1 MQKAVTPNS
10 GPTPAASV
18 RLPAWMII
26 LAAGTIVGMA
36 MGLRQV
42 MGLYLKPMT
51 TDLGIGRE
59 PFSDAMAIANLVW
72 GIAAIVAGAVADKY
86 GSGRVIVAG
95 ALATCLG
102 LYLMYAAQDASAL
115 YVSGLLLGVGVAGT
129 GITSLVGAVG
139 RAVPPEQRVTAI
151 ASLGMAG
158 GLGGLIAF
166 PYAHVLIE
174 NMGWKPSLLVLS
186 ATAAMMI
193 PLAWVLAGKP
203 VVDAG
208 APKPQT
214 LMEAC
219 REAFAHPSFWLLT
232 IGFFVCGFHVAFY
245 SVHLPAYVADK
256 GLAPWVGVWA
266 LMAVGIANI
275 LGTYLAGQSGKI
287 VEKRIGLSFIYFMRV
302 FVFLGLLYLPINPT
316 TVIGI
321 SALLGIFWLSTV
333 PLTSGLVAT
342 FFGTTW
348 VSMLFGFVFLSH
360 QLGSFAG
367 LKLAGRVY
375 DVTKSYDMMWWISIG
390 LGLFA
395 ALVHWPI
402 KEKPVA
408 RLAMPAK
415 AVA

>member
-1 MQKAVTPNS
+1 MQKQIISA
-10 GPTPAASV
+10 PATTIPV
-18 RLPAWMII
+18 WLII
-26 LAAGTIVGMA
+26 LSAGTIVGMA

-72 GIAAIVAGAVADKY
+72 GLAAIAAGAVADKY
-86 GSGRVIVAG
+86 GSGRVIVTG
-95 ALATCLG
+95 ALSTCLG
-102 LYLMYAAQDASAL
+102 LYLMYDAKDASQL
-115 YVSGLLLGVGVAGT
+115 YISGLLLGIGVAGT

-139 RAVPPEQRVTAI
+139 RAVPPAQRITAI

-158 GLGGLIAF
+158 GIGGLIAF
-166 PYAHVLIE
+166 PYAHLLIE
-174 NMGWKPSLLVLS
+174 YLGWKPSLLVLS
-186 ATAAMMI
+186 ATGLLMI
-193 PLAWVLAGKP
+193 PLAWFLAGKP
-203 VVDAG
+203 LPEAG
-208 APKPQT
+208 VAKPQSLT
-214 LMEAC
+214 EAFS
-219 REAFAHPSFWLLT
+219 EAFAHPSFWLLVA
-232 IGFFVCGFHVAFY
+232 GFFVCGFHVAFY

-275 LGTYLAGQSGKI
+275 VGTYLAGQSGRI
-287 VEKRIGLSFIYFMRV
+287 VEKRIGLSFIYGMRT
-302 FVFLGLLYLPINPT
+302 FAFLGLLFLPINEI

-360 QLGSFAG
+360 QIGSFAG

-375 DVTKSYDMMWWISIG
+375 DVTKSYDMMWWISIA
-390 LGLFA
+390 LAVFA

-408 RLAMPAK
+408 RLTTRANVTA
-415 AVA
+415 

>member
-1 MQKAVTPNS
+1 
-10 GPTPAASV
+10 
-18 RLPAWMII
+18 
-26 LAAGTIVGMA
+26 
-36 MGLRQV
+36 
-42 MGLYLKPMT
+42 
-51 TDLGIGRE
+51 
-59 PFSDAMAIANLVW
+59 
-72 GIAAIVAGAVADKY
+72 
-86 GSGRVIVAG
+86 
-95 ALATCLG
+95 
-102 LYLMYAAQDASAL
+102 
-115 YVSGLLLGVGVAGT
+115 
-129 GITSLVGAVG
+129 
-139 RAVPPEQRVTAI
+139 
-151 ASLGMAG
+151 
-158 GLGGLIAF
+158 
-166 PYAHVLIE
+166 
-174 NMGWKPSLLVLS
+174 
-186 ATAAMMI
+186 
-193 PLAWVLAGKP
+193 VLAGKP
-203 VVDAG
+203 VADAG

-214 LMEAC
+214 LMEAA

-232 IGFFVCGFHVAFY
+232 VGFFVCGFHVAFY

-287 VEKRIGLSFIYFMRV
+287 VEKRVGLSFIYFMRV

-395 ALVHWPI
+395 ALIHWPI

-408 RLAMPAK
+408 RLSMPAK

>member
-1 MQKAVTPNS
+1 MQSNIMQPNTKSSAVP
-10 GPTPAASV
+10 V
-18 RLPAWMII
+18 WLII
-26 LAAGTIVGMA
+26 LSAGTIVGMA

-59 PFSDAMAIANLVW
+59 PFSDAMAIANLIW
-72 GIAAIVAGAVADKY
+72 GIAAIAAGAVADKY
-86 GSGRVIVAG
+86 GSGRVIVTG
-95 ALATCLG
+95 ALSTCIG
-102 LYLMYAAQDASAL
+102 LYLMYAAKDASQL
-115 YVSGLLLGVGVAGT
+115 YISGLMLGIGVAGT

-139 RAVPPEQRVTAI
+139 RAVPPAQRIKAI

-158 GLGGLIAF
+158 GIGGLIAF
-166 PYAHVLIE
+166 PYAHLLIE
-174 NMGWKPSLLVLS
+174 YLGWKPSLLVLA
-186 ATAAMMI
+186 ATGLLMI
-193 PLAWVLAGKP
+193 PLAWFLSGKP
-203 VVDAG
+203 LPEVGVA
-208 APKPQT
+208 KPQT
-214 LMEAC
+214 LTEAFS
-219 REAFAHPSFWLLT
+219 EAFAHPSFWLLVA
-232 IGFFVCGFHVAFY
+232 GFFVCGFHVSFY
-245 SVHLPAYVADK
+245 SVHLPAYVADM
-256 GLAPWVGVWA
+256 GLQPWVGTWA

-275 LGTYLAGQSGKI
+275 VGTYLAGQSSKF
-287 VEKRIGLSFIYFMRV
+287 VEKRIGLSFIYAMRT
-302 FVFLGLLYLPINPT
+302 FAFLGLLYLPINAA

-360 QLGSFAG
+360 QIGSFAG

-375 DVTKSYDMMWWISIG
+375 DVTKSYDMMWWISIA
-390 LGLFA
+390 LAAFA

-408 RLAMPAK
+408 RLSLPTSTSAK
-415 AVA
+415 AGA